1 MTKKKINKQTN
12 IFPREIN
19 KDCQWLELLPEA
31 ARQLYP
37 GKDEWEKRL
46 AWTLLEW
53 ADEERAYELEQ
64 FFWKYRMQRRNFNAQ
79 VERSAFLSNTVE
91 TVKIQ
96 LASRKRI
103 GALEG
108 KLTPAMAMRDQHMLD
123 PEQDKINKYHAL
135 LKNIEEK
142 TEQGIR
148 VVYIEKTTE
157 EDCKKPE
164 LKNETIRDTKN
175 LLGEEK
181 PVEMEDKT
189 GGDRGTSE

>member
-1 MTKKKINKQTN
+1 MKKKKKDLNHNTL
-12 IFPREIN
+12 PGEGDR
-19 KDCQWLELLPEA
+19 DCQWLERLPGQ
-31 ARQLYP
+31 ARNLFP
-37 GKDEWEKRL
+37 GKNEWEKRL
-46 AWTLLEW
+46 AWTLVEW

-64 FFWKYRMQRRNFNAQ
+64 FFWKYRIQRRNFNAQ
-79 VERSAFLSNTVE
+79 VERSPYLTNIVE

-96 LASRKRI
+96 LGSRKRI

-108 KLTPAMAMRDQHMLD
+108 KLTPSMAMRDQHMLD

-157 EDCKKPE
+157 EDCKKPGIE
-164 LKNETIRDTKN
+164 DESNTKN
-175 LLGEEK
+175 LIVAE
-181 PVEMEDKT
+181 
-189 GGDRGTSE
+189 